1 MSFPRLT
8 LALPAPIANLTVV
21 VEPLVPA
28 RDEDEV
34 IAAAL
39 ARDLPAGTRL
49 EPGEER
55 RGLGVHGWPLR
66 LVQGR
71 VLDDA
76 GAQRETRLVAIY
88 RVLDWFGVIRTIAT
102 DRAAWEAQRA
112 AVLEAL
118 VSADLDVGTSAVDLA
133 DALGD

>member
-1 MSFPRLT
+1 MRAPRLT
-8 LALPAPIANLTVV
+8 FAPPPSLPDLTLV

-28 RDEDEV
+28 RDEDAV

-39 ARDLPAGTRL
+39 ARELPAGTRL

-71 VLDDA
+71 VIDDT

-88 RVLDWFGVIRTIAT
+88 RMLDWFGVIRTIAT
-102 DRAAWEAQRA
+102 DRATWEAQRA

-118 VSADLDVGTSAVDLA
+118 VSADLDVGTGAVDLA
-133 DALGD
+133 DALGC